1 MNISATPIGMFLT
14 PFKTPGQIPLEMH
27 ESGTEVVIDVFPQ
40 HRALLD
46 DLKEYPYVR
55 VMYAPPKKAAQV
67 KPPALSVL
75 RLKGILGSLVIVEG
89 ADVLDQTPVLEMK
102 AYIAGC
108 DGCYAERFE
117 WFGEK
122 PGNTWRPFPDRKEF

>member
-14 PFKTPGQIPLEMH
+14 PFKTPGQISLETH
-27 ESGTEVVIDVFPQ
+27 ESGTEIVIDIFPQ

-46 DLKEYPYVR
+46 GLKEYHYVS
-55 VMYAPPKKAAQV
+55 VMYASPKKTEQA
-67 KPPALSVL
+67 KFPALSVL

-89 ADVLDQTPVLEMK
+89 ADVLDQTPVLAMK

-117 WFGEK
+117 WSGE
-122 PGNTWRPFPDRKEF
+122 TSY

>member
-14 PFKTPGQIPLEMH
+14 PFKTPGQIPLETH
-27 ESGTEVVIDVFPQ
+27 GSGTEIVIDVFPQ

-46 DLKEYPYVR
+46 NLKEYPYVR
-55 VMYAPPKKAAQV
+55 VMYVPREKAEQANS
-67 KPPALSVL
+67 PALSAL

-89 ADVLDQTPVLEMK
+89 ADVLDQTPVLAME
-102 AYIAGC
+102 AYMTGC

-117 WFGEK
+117 WFGE
-122 PGNTWRPFPDRKEF
+122 TSC